1 MSGGAP
7 EILQSYDIVG
17 KLGEGGMGAIYRVRH
32 RLLEQERV
40 VKILRPHLGGDADFR
55 ARFLREAQLVA
66 RLRHPNLA
74 LLHEF
79 ALAESGAG
87 CIVMEFIEGLS
98 LKAVLETSG
107 PPSLGLTLEI
117 ARQGLEALG
126 YLQRNGILHRDISTD
141 NLMLSRDH
149 DGAPL
154 VKLIDLGI
162 ARRTGDAQQTRLTA
176 TGAFLG
182 KVRYAAPEMFGGD
195 STAVDPRAD
204 LYSFGIVLYE
214 LLTGVLPIAGED
226 ANSLIAGHLFQPPRP
241 FAETDRLGRVPE
253 ALRVVVLRA
262 LAKRRED
269 RFASAAEFQ
278 AALAAVRERWPA
290 AELDDILSHT
300 PPPPTGGGDDLSAAL
315 STIPVRDAGQAS
327 TVVMPPTAVTAPAAA
342 PTVLMP
348 DAPRTRRRRRA
359 AVTAAAVVAL
369 LALAAWATRSE
380 WWPAKKA
387 VPEPP
392 AESADGTLRAL
403 LAGGKAFALVIGNGD
418 GYRQLP
424 RLPSVAGD
432 VSAVAELLQGRYGFD
447 VTRVTEA
454 TREQTLLAL
463 ERMQRR
469 VGEADRLLVY
479 YAGHG
484 GREEVVGAA
493 SPLSIGY
500 WLPVDAGPP
509 PSEQAINNSE
519 ISSYLD
525 RGAMRA
531 RQVLVVADS
540 CYAGTIHPEDL
551 GPKASS
557 ASGEERRR
565 ELERLVTASARLALA
580 SGGNEPVVEPASGRS
595 LFTDAFLKV
604 LTENRAVLSSS
615 DLYARL
621 GPLVSAASQRQ
632 LGAAQRPTFGVIPR
646 IGDDGGEFFFVPSD
660 TISRQ
665 PGAAQ

>member
-7 EILQSYDIVG
+7 DILQSYDVVG

-98 LKAVLETSG
+98 LRDVLETSG

-126 YLQRNGILHRDISTD
+126 YLHRNGILHRDISTD
-141 NLMLSRDH
+141 NLMLTRDH

-214 LLTGVLPIAGED
+214 LLTGVIPIAGED

-241 FAETDRLGRVPE
+241 FAESGREGRVPE
-253 ALRVVVLRA
+253 LVRAAVLRA
-262 LAKRRED
+262 LAKRGED
-269 RFASAAEFQ
+269 RFATATEFQ
-278 AALAAVRERWPA
+278 AALGAAAREPWA
-290 AELDDILSHT
+290 TAELGEILAHT
-300 PPPPTGGGDDLSAAL
+300 PPPPSGGGEDLSAAL
-315 STIPVRDAGQAS
+315 STIPLREGGQDS
-327 TVVMPPTAVTAPAAA
+327 TIVMPPTAVTASPSAS
-342 PTVLMP
+342 TVLMP

-359 AVTAAAVVAL
+359 AVIAATVVVL
-369 LALAAWATRSE
+369 LAVAGWATRSW
-380 WWPAKKA
+380 WWPSEPA
-387 VPEPP
+387 VRPP
-392 AESADGTLRAL
+392 PSGTTESGETALRAL
-403 LAGGKAFALVIGNGD
+403 LAQGKSYALVIGNGD
-418 GYRQLP
+418 GYGQLP
-424 RLPSVAGD
+424 RLPSVSGD
-432 VSAVAELLQGRYGFD
+432 VAAVADLLQSRYGFD
-447 VTRVTEA
+447 VTRLADA
-454 TREQTLLAL
+454 TREETLRAL
-463 ERMQRR
+463 EQMQRR
-469 VGEADRLLVY
+469 VGESDRLLLY

-484 GREEVVGAA
+484 GREEVVGAV
-493 SPLSIGY
+493 SPLAIGY

-525 RGAMRA
+525 RGAMKA
-531 RQVLVVADS
+531 RHVLVVADS

-551 GPKASS
+551 GLETS
-557 ASGEERRR
+557 AGSAEEHRR

-604 LTENRAVLSSS
+604 LAENRRVLSSS
-615 DLYARL
+615 DLYSRARAAGQRSVAAAARR
-621 GPLVSAASQRQ
+621 GPAPHLRSHPAHR
-632 LGAAQRPTFGVIPR
+632 
-646 IGDDGGEFFFVPSD
+646 
-660 TISRQ
+660 
-665 PGAAQ
+665 